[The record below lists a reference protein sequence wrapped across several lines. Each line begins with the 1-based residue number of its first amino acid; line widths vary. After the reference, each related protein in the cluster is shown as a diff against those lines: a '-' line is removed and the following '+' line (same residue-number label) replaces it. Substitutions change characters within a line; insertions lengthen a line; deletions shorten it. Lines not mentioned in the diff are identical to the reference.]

1 MKTAAQKYSES
12 NAEAILAYFRGV
24 DGTFVPTPAHPSP
37 RYPMVDDT
45 VGIHTVRLSQ
55 STLAGYLE
63 QAFVAGERAEFGRIT
78 GKKSPFKREGLHS
91 HEEPL
96 PGRHSPW
103 NRDCPQCVADKLI
116 SEGNVPGVED
126 LCVEDTSG
134 SLGELIRL
142 DESRTDEKLRQLI
155 AAADAEADR
164 DDGREPGDGCPVHRT

>member
-63 QAFVAGERAEFGRIT
+63 QAFVAGERAEF
-78 GKKSPFKREGLHS
+78 
-91 HEEPL
+91 
-96 PGRHSPW
+96 
-103 NRDCPQCVADKLI
+103 D
-116 SEGNVPGVED
+116 
-126 LCVEDTSG
+126 
-134 SLGELIRL
+134 RL
-142 DESRTDEKLRQLI
+142 DKKAQQNPPRPLRNKHTERESTDWRPPFAQ
-155 AAADAEADR
+155 EADSL
-164 DDGREPGDGCPVHRT
+164 

>member
-63 QAFVAGERAEFGRIT
+63 QAFVAGERVELFGEFTCLNFPENRIT
-78 GKKSPFKREGLHS
+78 GNKSPFKREGLHS
-91 HEEPL
+91 QEEPM
-96 PGRHSPW
+96 PGRHSPFHGKSV
-103 NRDCPQCVADKLI
+103 PPLEP
-116 SEGNVPGVED
+116 SELGVE
-126 LCVEDTSG
+126 
-134 SLGELIRL
+134 RM
-142 DESRTDEKLRQLI
+142 TDQLFMHNQ
-155 AAADAEADR
+155 A
-164 DDGREPGDGCPVHRT
+164 